1 MMKMTY
7 PLESE
12 ITLLTAF
19 QDADPMGVIYHG
31 NYFRF
36 FEEARR
42 VMMEKIDFGYTQMSE
57 SGFLWPVIDAQV
69 KYIQSIGFNC
79 EIRVN
84 AQLTEWENRLR
95 VAYQVHDAQTGKR
108 LSKGQTTQVAIDIE
122 TKEMRLVSPRIFTQ
136 RVEYWH
142 KYGIYDVK

>member
-1 MMKMTY
+1 MMTITY

-42 VMMEKIDFGYTQMSE
+42 VMMEKIDFGYMEMSE

-69 KYIQSIGFNC
+69 RYIQAIGFNC

-95 VAYQVHDAQTGKR
+95 VAYQIHDAQTGRR
-108 LSKGQTTQVAIDIE
+108 LSKGQTTQVAVDIE

-136 RVEYWH
+136 RVEHWH
-142 KYGIYDVK
+142 KYGTYDVK